1 MRGNKIIYEAPQ
13 PIIPTLHQ
21 LRAPVGDF
29 VGREK
34 EIADLL
40 ATLRGGGSAAITGIS
55 GMGGI
60 GKTELSFYV
69 ADRLRD
75 AYPDAQLVL
84 DMRGTDDTPRGPA
97 DALAS
102 CIRAFVGL
110 EQRLP
115 DDTEELTRL
124 YRSVLEGKRALILLD
139 NAHDSAQVRPLLP
152 PAGSALLITSRNAI
166 TLPGMKTRVTLDQL
180 QPDEAREH
188 RPARHAGRGRPDL
201 LPLRLPAARRPRRRQ
216 PPRRDR

>member
-1 MRGNKIIYEAPQ
+1 VKDLSGLNRDLLTQLQSKGFSVSIEGDYVGRDKVTNIYNAPDV
-13 PIIPTLHQ
+13 PAPVIPTLHQ

-40 ATLRGGGSAAITGIS
+40 ATLRGGGSAAITSVSKMGGIS

-60 GKTELSFYV
+60 GKTELSLYV
-69 ADRLRD
+69 AERLRD
-75 AYPDAQLVL
+75 TYPDAQLVL
-84 DMRGTDDTPRGPA
+84 DMRGTDDPPRDPS

-102 CIRAFVGL
+102 CIRAFLGL

-124 YRSVLEGKRALILLD
+124 YRAVLEGKRALILLD
-139 NAHDSAQVRPLLP
+139 NARDS
-152 PAGSALLITSRNAI
+152 
-166 TLPGMKTRVTLDQL
+166 
-180 QPDEAREH
+180 
-188 RPARHAGRGRPDL
+188 
-201 LPLRLPAARRPRRRQ
+201 
-216 PPRRDR
+216 